1 MDRRSFLKSSGVL
14 VSVTGLSG
22 TLAACGGGGGSI
34 PDGPAQLNV
43 TITSFEFLTGPERP
57 VPFAVRTLDNVE
69 LRDAD
74 IQVYL
79 RDPDGTVRGGPFET
93 RYTEAP
99 GTGLG
104 LYVADLAIEEPG
116 PVEIVAVEGARYGA
130 AAVNAVAPEESEVP
144 APGVVAPVVATPTTD
159 DERGY
164 EKICTQDPQCGM
176 HEVSLDEALEAGRP
190 VMLLFATPE
199 YCQTVVCGP
208 AVEIVDDVRND
219 GDWGDTAWI
228 HCEIYSEV
236 GGSELVTGEPVRVW
250 NLPSEPWLFA
260 VDADGGIASRL
271 DGPMLPDMVSQMAE
285 GLAGA

>member
-1 MDRRSFLKSSGVL
+1 M
-14 VSVTGLSG
+14 TGLSG
-22 TLAACGGGGGSI
+22 TLAACAGGGSGI

-74 IQVYL
+74 VVVYL
-79 RDPDGTVRGGPFET
+79 RDADGEVLGGPFET

-104 LYVADLAIEEPG
+104 LYVVELAVSEPG
-116 PVEIVAVEGARYGA
+116 PVEVVAVEGERYGA
-130 AAVNAVAPEESEVP
+130 TTINAVPPEESEVA
-144 APGVVAPVVATPTTD
+144 APGVVAPVVATPTTED
-159 DERGY
+159 DRGY
-164 EKICTQDPQCGM
+164 EKICTQDPPCDM
-176 HEVSLDEALEAGRP
+176 HEVSLDEALEGGQP

-208 AVEIVDDVRND
+208 AVEIVEGVRND
-219 GDWGDTAWI
+219 GDWGETAWI
-228 HCEIYSEV
+228 HCEIYSKV
-236 GGSELVTGEPVRVW
+236 DGSELVTGEPVREW

-260 VDADGGIASRL
+260 IDAQGEVASRL
-271 DGPMLPDMVSQMAE
+271 DGPMLPEMVSGMAE
-285 GLAGA
+285 DIAPA

>member
-1 MDRRSFLKSSGVL
+1 MDRRSFLRSSGVV
-14 VSVTGLSG
+14 VSLTGLSG
-22 TLAACGGGGGSI
+22 TLAACGGSGGGI
-34 PDGPAQLNV
+34 PDGAPQLNV

-69 LRDAD
+69 LRDANVV
-74 IQVYL
+74 VYL
-79 RDPDGTVRGGPFET
+79 RDPDGTLRDGPIET

-116 PVEIVAVEGARYGA
+116 PVEVVAVEGERYGA
-130 AAVNAVAPEESEVP
+130 TTVNAVPPEESEIP
-144 APGVVAPVVATPTTD
+144 APGVVAPVVATPTT
-159 DERGY
+159 EQPHGY
-164 EKICTQDPQCGM
+164 DRICTQDPPCGM

-208 AVEIVDDVRND
+208 AVEIVDGVRSD

-228 HCEIYSEV
+228 HCEIYSET
-236 GGSELVTGEPVRVW
+236 GGSELVTGEPVREW

-260 VDADGGIASRL
+260 VDAQGAVAGRL
-271 DGPMLPDMVSQMAE
+271 DGPLLPDIVS
-285 GLAGA
+285 GLAEEITSA